1 MLNGSKLSKFP
12 TSPLIIRVPFLLL
25 LALNTGT
32 EKEKGQKG
40 STGEPSFK
48 PERRP
53 KVPQPPT
60 HRHKILARRLPAAN
74 NELNQAR
81 EAEPP
86 PVEGSGGFRVSLFFE
101 VQRPFLLAASARLMS
116 YRV

>member
-86 PVEGSGGFRVSLFFE
+86 PVEGSGGFRGEGLGVLGF
-101 VQRPFLLAASARLMS
+101 R
-116 YRV
+116 